1 MSERGAHVM
10 ICGTDQERGLEVVG
24 QIAAASTS
32 SSTTPGSGSRAKAR
46 ADLLELTFAVNS
58 LSHFLLTRILLP
70 TVPNNVGAAG
80 IWTG

>member
-1 MSERGAHVM
+1 M

-32 SSTTPGSGSRAKAR
+32 SSTTPGSGSRAR
-46 ADLLELTFAVNS
+46 ADLLKFTFAVNG
-58 LSHFLLTRILLP
+58 LSHYFLLTRTLLP